1 MGMANRRRSTVP
13 LLARQALTERLPP
26 SGPTDLLA
34 QIRERVAAGG
44 RTVVVLDDD
53 PTGTQTVHG
62 VPVLTGWSVPV
73 LEAELRQETAC
84 FYLLTNS
91 RSLPPMAAEA
101 LNREIGTNLTE
112 AARRSGRD
120 FIVISRSDSTLR
132 GHFPGEVDAL
142 AAAIPGPF
150 DAWLLIPFFEE
161 GGRFTAGNIHYVA
174 EGEWLV
180 PAGETSYARDEAFGY
195 RASDLREWVAEK
207 SAGRW
212 SVSEI
217 VSLSLEEI
225 RQGPETVS
233 RRLRTIPPGGIGVV
247 NAVCYRD
254 LELFVLGLLESE
266 GQGRRYLYR
275 TAASFV
281 RVRAGLAP
289 RDLLAPDEL
298 QLPQI
303 GAGLFIVGSYVPQTT
318 RQVAAL
324 CALGGTHCVEVHVAR
339 LLDPNQRAGEI
350 HRAAAAA
357 EEGLRSGQETV
368 IMTSRELL
376 RGGDAEQALHTG
388 RLISE
393 SLIAILGKI
402 KSRPRY
408 LVAKGGITA
417 SDVATAGLGVQRAW
431 VLGQLLP
438 GVPVWRLGQESRYP
452 GLTYIVFPGNVG
464 DEQALATIA
473 RSLRRPKEGV
483 YARSY
488 G

>member
-1 MGMANRRRSTVP
+1 MANRRSSTVP
-13 LLARQALTERLPP
+13 LLARQALIERLPP
-26 SGPTDLLA
+26 SGHADLLA

-44 RTVVVLDDD
+44 RAVVVLDDD

-84 FYLLTNS
+84 LYLLTNS
-91 RSLPPMAAEA
+91 RSLPLAAAEA
-101 LNREIGTNLTE
+101 LNREIGHNLTE
-112 AARRSGRD
+112 AARSSGRD
-120 FIVISRSDSTLR
+120 FVVVSRSDSTLR

-142 AAAIPGPF
+142 AAALPRPF

-180 PAGETSYARDEAFGY
+180 PAGETAYARDEAFGY
-195 RASDLREWVAEK
+195 RASDLREWIAEK

-212 SVSEI
+212 PVSEV

-225 RQGPETVS
+225 RQGPELVS
-233 RRLRTIPPGGIGVV
+233 KRLLSIPPGGIAVV
-247 NAVCYRD
+247 NAVSYRD
-254 LELFVLGLLESE
+254 LALFVLGLLEAE
-266 GQGRRYLYR
+266 AQGRRYLYR

-289 RDLLAPDEL
+289 RDLLRPEEL
-298 QLPQI
+298 QLAAT

-324 CALGGTHCVEVHVAR
+324 RAAGGTHCVEVHVTR
-339 LLDPNQRAGEI
+339 LLDPNQRVGEI
-350 HRAAAAA
+350 RRAAGAA
-357 EEGLRSGQETV
+357 EEGLRAGQDTV

-376 RGGDAEQALHTG
+376 RGADAEQGLHIG

-393 SLIAILGKI
+393 SLIAILGRI

-438 GVPVWRLGQESRYP
+438 GVPVWHLGRESRYP

-473 RSLRRPKEGV
+473 RSLRRPEEGID
-483 YARSY
+483 ARRY